1 MIPFERAE
9 AAAWNDLLRQ
19 GVQAH
24 ADTGAINGNVDMR
37 AVVRAILTAIHEP
50 SQEMAEAGSEITST
64 VSAEE
69 VDGAY
74 QSDAANIWRLMVD
87 ALLERG

>member
-1 MIPFERAE
+1 MTPFERAE

-24 ADTGAINGNVDMR
+24 VETGVINGAVDMR
-37 AVVRAILTAIHEP
+37 AIVRAILTAIHEP
-50 SQEMAEAGSEITST
+50 SEEMAEAGSEITST
-64 VSAEE
+64 VSAGE

>member
-1 MIPFERAE
+1 MTPFERAE
-9 AAAWNDLLRQ
+9 TAAWNEILRQ
-19 GVQAH
+19 GVQARV
-24 ADTGAINGNVDMR
+24 DTGAIHGEVDMR
-37 AVVRAILTAIHEP
+37 AIVRTILTAIHEP

-64 VSAEE
+64 VSAGE

-74 QSDAANIWRLMVD
+74 QSDAANIWRLMID